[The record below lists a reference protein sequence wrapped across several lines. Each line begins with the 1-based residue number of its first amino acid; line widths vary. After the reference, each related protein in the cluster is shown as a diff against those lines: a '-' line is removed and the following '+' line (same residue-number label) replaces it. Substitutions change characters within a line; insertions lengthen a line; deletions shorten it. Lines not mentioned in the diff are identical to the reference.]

1 MCGVVGSAGRHPAD
15 RRFHPRRGGR
25 RGCAAEWSSAPRL
38 FDPGA
43 AQRRSDGRRDDLR
56 AACVIAC
63 VDHPHGHRVVIVI
76 VIVIVIVTVIVIR
89 LQLRLRFRFRF
100 RFRLTGIGAVGVA
113 GVNDPTCTSEH
124 RPVVLLH
131 GTFST
136 VRSNYA
142 AMIPRLQATGRCV
155 YGINYGLGGL
165 QSVRSS
171 AQEVA
176 TFIDQVLAVTGAEQ
190 VDVIAFSQGG
200 LVLRTALRLDGAA
213 PDVATAVL
221 IAPTF
226 HGTTSPLIASLPA
239 GACAACADQAAGSS
253 LLADLDAG
261 STSADGDLDGDVAY
275 AVVGS
280 RDDTVVTP
288 LAAQIPQGPAERVT
302 SIAVQDNCPDEYVD
316 HIALPAN
323 SGVIGWA
330 IDALQTDGRPDPTAL
345 TCS

>member
-1 MCGVVGSAGRHPAD
+1 M
-15 RRFHPRRGGR
+15 
-25 RGCAAEWSSAPRL
+25 
-38 FDPGA
+38 
-43 AQRRSDGRRDDLR
+43 
-56 AACVIAC
+56 
-63 VDHPHGHRVVIVI
+63 
-76 VIVIVIVTVIVIR
+76 
-89 LQLRLRFRFRF
+89 
-100 RFRLTGIGAVGVA
+100 
-113 GVNDPTCTSEH
+113 
-124 RPVVLLH
+124 VLLH

-171 AQEVA
+171 AQAVA
-176 TFIDQVLAVTGAEQ
+176 AFIDQVLAVTGAEQ

-226 HGTTSPLIASLPA
+226 HGTTSPLIASLPT

-275 AVVGS
+275 AVVAQPGRHGRHPSRRAGS
-280 RDDTVVTP
+280 AGSGRARHVDRWCRTIAPTS
-288 LAAQIPQGPAERVT
+288 T
-302 SIAVQDNCPDEYVD
+302 SITSPCRRIPGS
-316 HIALPAN
+316 
-323 SGVIGWA
+323 SG
-330 IDALQTDGRPDPTAL
+330 GRSMRWRPTGNRIPPP
-345 TCS
+345 

>member
-1 MCGVVGSAGRHPAD
+1 MFGTT
-15 RRFHPRRGGR
+15 PR
-25 RGCAAEWSSAPRL
+25 RL
-38 FDPGA
+38 FDAGA
-43 AQRRSDGRRDDLR
+43 AKRGPDDLPDDRRVSCVVGRDDHAPTTGSSSR
-56 AACVIAC
+56 AST
-63 VDHPHGHRVVIVI
+63 PP
-76 VIVIVIVTVIVIR
+76 VTTSDDATDPVTSSVPPAPTDGPTTGV
-89 LQLRLRFRFRF
+89 
-100 RFRLTGIGAVGVA
+100 LTSDAGSGFAGFGAVGVA

-142 AMIPRLQATGRCV
+142 AMIPRLQATARCV

-176 TFIDQVLAVTGAEQ
+176 AFIDQVLAVTGAEQ
-190 VDVIAFSQGG
+190 VDVVAFSQGG
-200 LVLRTALRLDGAA
+200 LVLRAALRLYGAA

-226 HGTTSPLIASLPA
+226 HGTTSPLIASLPT
-239 GACAACADQAAGSS
+239 GACAACSDQSAGSS

-261 STSADGDLDGDVAY
+261 STSADGDLDGDVSY

-288 LAAQIPQGPAERVT
+288 LAAQIPQGPAERIT
-302 SIAVQDNCPDEYVD
+302 SITVQDNCPDEYVD

-330 IDALQTDGRPDPTAL
+330 IDALETDGRPDSTAL